1 MNFEARDFPFK
12 NMFYKMYRARDM
24 GEYVPIYQS
33 EKQKNEQDGGYSR
46 CKWNMQENLMKDLC
60 HND

>member
-1 MNFEARDFPFK
+1 M
-12 NMFYKMYRARDM
+12 YYWMYRARDM

-33 EKQKNEQDGGYSR
+33 EKQKNEQVGGYSR
-46 CKWNMQENLMKDLC
+46 CKWNVQENLMKDLC

>member
-33 EKQKNEQDGGYSR
+33 EKQKKMNKMVATPAANGT
-46 CKWNMQENLMKDLC
+46 CKKT
-60 HND
+60 